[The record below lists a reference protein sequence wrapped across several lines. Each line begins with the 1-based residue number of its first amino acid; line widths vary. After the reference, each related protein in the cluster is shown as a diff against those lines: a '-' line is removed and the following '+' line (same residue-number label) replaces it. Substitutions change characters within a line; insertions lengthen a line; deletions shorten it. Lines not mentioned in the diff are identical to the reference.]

1 MMDSTMSD
9 DSPGM
14 PATEQFDEPFPTT
27 NGEAAPTLPPD
38 TAGDDDQDPWAIMA
52 KAAGEELPPAEPSK
66 DANGTVSAAEIVHDK
81 HGAGVQ
87 MMTHAQGETFSMDTD
102 SAAPAGDFRASLAAH
117 VQASTQF
124 LQSKIQEVD
133 EKAGISVKLKEVDE
147 QHRISE
153 KLGSFNERVVKP
165 TTEKTAAR
173 TREVTE
179 KVKPSIQQG
188 WGSIK
193 DRTAEMGISE
203 RWSSISS
210 AVGAKWNETTQHVGE
225 NVEHFKA
232 EQEKKRAMANANGAP
247 QLKPQFEDAKEK
259 VVSGWNKGLGWV
271 NQQLNKSDSSDNVR
285 DDKEMARLD
294 SDGLP
299 SSFRKE

>member
-1 MMDSTMSD
+1 MSE

-14 PATEQFDEPFPTT
+14 PATEQFDEPFPTA
-27 NGEAAPTLPPD
+27 NGEAAPTLPD
-38 TAGDDDQDPWAIMA
+38 TAGDEQDPWAIMA
-52 KAAGEELPPAEPSK
+52 KAAGEELPPAPDSAAEPSQES
-66 DANGTVSAAEIVHDK
+66 NGTVSGAEIVHDK

-87 MMTHAQGETFSMDTD
+87 MAHATGETFSMDVD
-102 SAAPAGDFRASLAAH
+102 PAAPAGDFRASLAAH

-124 LQSKIQEVD
+124 LQSKIHEVD

-147 QHRISE
+147 QHHISE
-153 KLGSFNERVVKP
+153 RLGSFNERVVKP
-165 TTEKTAAR
+165 TTEKTAAK

-210 AVGAKWNETTQHVGE
+210 AVGAKWSETAQHVGE

-271 NQQLNKSDSSDNVR
+271 SQQLKKSDSSDNVR